1 MNTSVFIEPLDVLLL
16 RGNKLFGDPGS
27 HGEALIPP
35 WPSVAAG
42 ALRSRM
48 LADDGIDLAA
58 FARGEVPHASLG
70 TPTAPGAFTIA
81 GFHLARRH
89 ADGRVEPLLAPP
101 ADLVVFAAEGDQ
113 PFRVQRMAPT
123 APAAGL
129 ASSADLPLLPVLA
142 QADRRKPAGGYWLTE
157 AGVRKYLAGRTP
169 NAADDWVKAGALWQF
184 DHRVGVGLD
193 AAQRRAK
200 DGQLFSMQAV
210 AMLKRGHRLD
220 RRDEKEQSVRYDVG
234 FLATVSGAEPPTS
247 GLVRL
252 GGDGRAAA
260 LHPARAYRVPE
271 PDYAAIAA
279 ARRCRLL
286 LTSPGLFANGWLPSG
301 ANPDTRRADGAI
313 RFELHGVSGWLVCA
327 AVPRAEVISGWD
339 LAAWSLGKGGGPKP
353 ALRAAPAGSV
363 WWLDELDAPPDALR
377 KLAETGLWREP
388 CDDAARRAE
397 GFNRI
402 ASAAY

>member
-1 MNTSVFIEPLDVLLL
+1 MSTSVFIEPLDVLLL

-48 LADDGIDLAA
+48 LADDGVDLAA
-58 FARGEVPHASLG
+58 FSRGEVDHPILG
-70 TPTAPGAFTIA
+70 TPAIPGAFTVA
-81 GFHLARRH
+81 GFHLARRY
-89 ADGRVEPLLAPP
+89 ADGRAELLMAPP
-101 ADLVVFAAEGDQ
+101 ADLVVFEAEGDRL
-113 PFRVQRMAPT
+113 FAVARMAPT
-123 APAAGL
+123 PPAAGL
-129 ASSADLPLLPVLA
+129 ASSAELPLLPVLA

-157 AGVRKYLAGRTP
+157 AGFKNYLAGRVP
-169 NAADDWVKAGALWQF
+169 AAETDWVRSGALWQF

-193 AAQRRAK
+193 TAQRRAK
-200 DGQLFSMQAV
+200 DGQLFSMQAI
-210 AMLKRGHRLD
+210 AFAKREHGG
-220 RRDEKEQSVRYDVG
+220 ETDVG
-234 FLATVSGAEPPTS
+234 FLATVSGAEPPTT

-260 LHPARAYRVPE
+260 LHPVNDYRPPA
-271 PDYAAIAA
+271 PDYEAIVA
-279 ARRCRLL
+279 ARCYRLL
-286 LTSPGLFANGWLPSG
+286 LTSPGLFAGGWLPSG
-301 ANPDTRRADGAI
+301 ANAATRRADGAI

-327 AVPRAEVISGWD
+327 AVPRAEVVSGWD
-339 LAAWSLGKGGGPKP
+339 LARWQPKP
-353 ALRAAPAGSV
+353 ALRAAPTGSV
-363 WWLDELDAPPDALR
+363 WWLDELDATPDALR

-402 ASAAY
+402 AIAAY

>member
-1 MNTSVFIEPLDVLLL
+1 MSTSVFIEPLDVLLL

-48 LADDGIDLAA
+48 LADAGIDLAA
-58 FARGEVPHASLG
+58 FARGEVDHPSLG
-70 TPTAPGAFTIA
+70 TPTAPGPFTVT

-89 ADGRVEPLLAPP
+89 ADGRVELLMAPP

-129 ASSADLPLLPVLA
+129 ASSAELPRLPVLA
-142 QADRRKPAGGYWLTE
+142 QADRHKPAGGYWLTE
-157 AGVRKYLAGRTP
+157 AGVRKYLAGRVP
-169 NAADDWVKAGALWQF
+169 AAETDWVRSGDLWRL

-200 DGQLFSMQAV
+200 DGQLFSMQAI
-210 AMLKRGHRLD
+210 AFAKREHGA
-220 RRDEKEQSVRYDVG
+220 ETDVG
-234 FLATVSGAEPPTS
+234 FLATARGAEPPTS

-260 LHPARAYRVPE
+260 LHQVNDYRPPAS
-271 PDYAAIAA
+271 DYEAIAA
-279 ARRCRLL
+279 AGCCRLL
-286 LTSPGLFANGWLPSG
+286 LTSPGLFGTPLPAEKGERAGWLPTG
-301 ANPDTRRADGAI
+301 ADVATRRDDGAI
-313 RFELHGVSGWLVCA
+313 RFDLHGVSGWLVCA
-327 AVPRAEVISGWD
+327 AVPRAEVVSGWD
-339 LAAWSLGKGGGPKP
+339 LATWSRGQGGGPKP

-363 WWLDELDAPPDALR
+363 YWLDDLDAAPDALR

-388 CDDAARRAE
+388 CDDATRRAE

-402 ASAAY
+402 AIAAY

>member
-1 MNTSVFIEPLDVLLL
+1 MSTSVFIEPLDVLLL

-48 LADDGIDLAA
+48 LTDAGIDLAA
-58 FARGEVPHASLG
+58 FGDNKASH
-70 TPTAPGAFTIA
+70 PTIGKRDEPGPFTVA

-89 ADGRVEPLLAPP
+89 ADGGAELLLAPP

-123 APAAGL
+123 PPAAGL
-129 ASSADLPLLPVLA
+129 ASSAELPLLPVLA

-157 AGVRKYLAGRTP
+157 AGFKNYLAGRVP
-169 NAADDWVKAGALWQF
+169 AAETDWVRSGDLWRL

-193 AAQRRAK
+193 TVQRSAK
-200 DGQLFSMQAV
+200 TGHLFSMQAV

-220 RRDEKEQSVRYDVG
+220 RRNEKERPVRYDVG

-260 LHPARAYRVPE
+260 LHPVNDYRPPA
-271 PDYAAIAA
+271 PDYEAIVA
-279 ARRCRLL
+279 ARCCRLL
-286 LTSPGLFANGWLPSG
+286 LTSPGLFAGGWLPSG
-301 ANPDTRRADGAI
+301 ANAATRRADGAI

-327 AVPRAEVISGWD
+327 AVPRAEVVSGWD
-339 LAAWSLGKGGGPKP
+339 LARWQPKP

-388 CDDAARRAE
+388 CDDVARRAE

-402 ASAAY
+402 AIAAY

>member
-1 MNTSVFIEPLDVLLL
+1 MSTSVFIEPLDVLLL

-48 LADDGIDLAA
+48 LADDGVDLAA
-58 FARGEVPHASLG
+58 FSRGEVDHPILG
-70 TPTAPGAFTIA
+70 TPAIPGAFTVA
-81 GFHLARRH
+81 GFHLARRY
-89 ADGRVEPLLAPP
+89 ADGRAELLMAPP
-101 ADLVVFAAEGDQ
+101 ADLVVFEAEGDRL
-113 PFRVQRMAPT
+113 FAVARMAPT
-123 APAAGL
+123 PPAAGL
-129 ASSADLPLLPVLA
+129 ASSAELPLLPVLA
-142 QADRRKPAGGYWLTE
+142 QADRRKPAGGHWLTE
-157 AGVRKYLAGRTP
+157 AGFKNYLAGRVP
-169 NAADDWVKAGALWQF
+169 AAETDWVRSGALWQF

-220 RRDEKEQSVRYDVG
+220 RRNEKEQPVRYDVG
-234 FLATVSGAEPPTS
+234 FLATVTGAEPPTS

-260 LHPARAYRVPE
+260 LHPVNDYRPPA
-271 PDYAAIAA
+271 PDYEAILA
-279 ARRCRLL
+279 ARCCRLL
-286 LTSPGLFANGWLPSG
+286 LTSPGLFAGGWLPSG
-301 ANPDTRRADGAI
+301 ANAATRRADGAI

-327 AVPRAEVISGWD
+327 AVPRAEVVSGWD
-339 LAAWSLGKGGGPKP
+339 LARWQPKP

-363 WWLDELDAPPDALR
+363 WWLDELGATPDALR
-377 KLAETGLWREP
+377 KLADTGLWREP

-402 ASAAY
+402 AIAAY